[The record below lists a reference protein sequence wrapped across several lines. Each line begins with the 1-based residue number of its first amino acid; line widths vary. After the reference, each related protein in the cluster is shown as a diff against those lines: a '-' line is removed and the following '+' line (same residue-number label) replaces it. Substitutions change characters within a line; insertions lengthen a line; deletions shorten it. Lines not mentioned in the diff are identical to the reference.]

1 MNRNADINKE
11 IIYLFICFSYFQ
23 KLCHLMNRPGG
34 LHERT
39 YLHFV
44 DCIPLLEFC
53 LTEWTVRDEFQ
64 AIDSLLLP
72 ESKHKALQMTLTIY
86 SFASRTLHP
95 AMAEESSLTLFVLV
109 SSRA

>member
-1 MNRNADINKE
+1 
-11 IIYLFICFSYFQ
+11 
-23 KLCHLMNRPGG
+23 MNRPDG

-44 DCIPLLEFC
+44 DRIPLLEFC

-72 ESKHKALQMTLTIY
+72 ESKHKALQMKLAIY
-86 SFASRTLHP
+86 SLHY
-95 AMAEESSLTLFVLV
+95 AMAGEFSLTLFVLV